1 MFTGL
6 VECMGTLRS
15 VRSEGLAK
23 RFVVEAPFCR
33 ELSTGESI
41 AIDGVCLSAESFDSA
56 SFSVRAVPETLSRT
70 SLARYRPGL
79 KLNLERA
86 LRFSDRLGGHLVS
99 GHIDCTGRVDGVRR
113 SGADVI
119 MRIAFPIDYAPLLVD
134 KGSVAVDGVSLTVV
148 EARMHTFTIALIPH
162 TRQVTTLGV
171 KKTGDP
177 VHLEFD
183 LVAKYL
189 LRSQHVQKHL
199 DRSTE
204 TSSKG
209 VGRV

>member
-41 AIDGVCLSAESFDSA
+41 AIDGICLSAESFDSV

-99 GHIDCTGRVDGVRR
+99 GHIDCTGRVDGVRQ

-148 EARMHTFTIALIPH
+148 EARMRTFTIALIPH

-189 LRSQHVQKHL
+189 LRFQHVKEHL
-199 DRSTE
+199 DRSIE
-204 TSSKG
+204 TTSKG
-209 VGRV
+209 VESV